1 MNADPRSPA
10 PAADEATALV
20 VDDDANMR
28 GILRHVLEMEGW
40 VVEEAADGKE
50 ALQAFRAHPPDLVL
64 TDLEMPRMTGE
75 ELARRIRDEAEE
87 NGGVPMLA
95 ISRREPREETRELFD
110 AVLRKPVALDQLRDW
125 LQR

>member
-1 MNADPRSPA
+1 MN
-10 PAADEATALV
+10 
-20 VDDDANMR
+20 
-28 GILRHVLEMEGW
+28 
-40 VVEEAADGKE
+40 
-50 ALQAFRAHPPDLVL
+50 
-64 TDLEMPRMTGE
+64 GE

-110 AVLRKPVALDQLRDW
+110 AVLRKPVALDQLRNW

>member
-1 MNADPRSPA
+1 MPA
-10 PAADEATALV
+10 RHEATALV

-28 GILRHVLEMEGW
+28 GILRHVLEMAGW

-64 TDLEMPRMTGE
+64 TDLEMPRMNGE
-75 ELARRIRDEAEE
+75 ELARRIRSEE
-87 NGGVPMLA
+87 NASGEVPMLA
-95 ISRREPREETRELFD
+95 ISRRKPRKETRELFD
-110 AVLRKPVALDQLRDW
+110 AVLEKPVALDQLRDW